1 MTGIVIVNYKTAELT
16 VDFVGRELSKLP
28 SPWRLVIV
36 DAAGDEESARRI
48 QEGTGAI
55 RITDPASP
63 PERDAAVYLISSA
76 ENLGYARGN
85 NLGAKFLA
93 DHFPEIDC
101 FLFSNNDIEI
111 IDADVVDRLRTVF
124 ARPDVGAAGPHV
136 DGPFGRQGPGW
147 KRKSIREETLL
158 RLFYPL
164 TWPLLRRIQNE
175 RNRPA
180 PSGFCYSAVG
190 CFFMA
195 SRKAFEA
202 CGGFDPATFL
212 YGEEDILA
220 ERLLKCGYRYY
231 YLGDR
236 RVVHLVGGVTRHFL
250 APSKSDRF
258 RLESQLY
265 YYRTYR
271 NASGMELALYR
282 FANRLFTGVT
292 EVTVHRL
299 KLLLVRLRRGRG
311 R

>member
-1 MTGIVIVNYKTAELT
+1 MSV
-16 VDFVGRELSKLP
+16 R
-28 SPWRLVIV
+28 
-36 DAAGDEESARRI
+36 
-48 QEGTGAI
+48 
-55 RITDPASP
+55 PA
-63 PERDAAVYLISSA
+63 
-76 ENLGYARGN
+76 
-85 NLGAKFLA
+85 
-93 DHFPEIDC
+93 
-101 FLFSNNDIEI
+101 
-111 IDADVVDRLRTVF
+111 
-124 ARPDVGAAGPHV
+124 PHV

-250 APSKSDRF
+250 APSKSDRL